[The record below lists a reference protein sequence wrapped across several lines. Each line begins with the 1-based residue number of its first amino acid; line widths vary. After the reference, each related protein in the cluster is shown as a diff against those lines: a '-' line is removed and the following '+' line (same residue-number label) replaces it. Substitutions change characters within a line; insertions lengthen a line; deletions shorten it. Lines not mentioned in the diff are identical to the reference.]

1 MDDLHR
7 PNLTCQ
13 RPQRRQTLI
22 IVKLPNKDLQRRHV
36 EEADAQLVPM
46 PHKREHELG
55 LVSLLFG
62 AVGALGHH
70 LAHFAVDD
78 FGVLIVLAL
87 C

>member
-1 MDDLHR
+1 
-7 PNLTCQ
+7 
-13 RPQRRQTLI
+13 
-22 IVKLPNKDLQRRHV
+22 
-36 EEADAQLVPM
+36 VPM

-55 LVSLLFG
+55 LVRLLFG